1 MESEINLPEV
11 WLRMRYRH
19 CYRLPAKGRNLGEII
34 KNAEAKRLGGFM
46 TKIEKREKKLSK
58 VRAKTARTLGMIRC
72 RIQELNRVATVFTD
86 LGHTSSSLEGMFLA
100 FLRLKE
106 WSKQYSE
113 DGVSYSVEQLKEVA
127 TSLETLDLG
136 NLLYSARDGLNEVG
150 RIQLATTTTLTIYL
164 FDNVRGLCL
173 KAVRLIEKKE
183 KLEKKLNGKNPRHA
197 AESTLRA
204 RVETDK

>member
-1 MESEINLPEV
+1 MKLICQKCGYACDTVTAIGYQP
-11 WLRMRYRH
+11 
-19 CYRLPAKGRNLGEII
+19 KGGII

-86 LGHTSSSLEGMFLA
+86 LGRTSSTLDGMFLA
-100 FLRLKE
+100 FFRLEE
-106 WSKQYSE
+106 WSKQYSV
-113 DGVSYSVEQLKEVA
+113 GSVSYSVEQLKEAA
-127 TSLETLDLG
+127 TSFKTTALVS
-136 NLLYSARDGLNEVG
+136 LLSSARDGLNKVG
-150 RIQLATTTTLTIYL
+150 NAPLATATALTIHL

-183 KLEKKLNGKNPRHA
+183 KLEKIMLGGDQDAKG
-197 AESTLRA
+197 S
-204 RVETDK
+204 

>member
-1 MESEINLPEV
+1 
-11 WLRMRYRH
+11 
-19 CYRLPAKGRNLGEII
+19 
-34 KNAEAKRLGGFM
+34 M

-72 RIQELNRVATVFTD
+72 RIQELNRVATVFTE
-86 LGHTSSSLEGMFLA
+86 LGRTSSSLEGMFIA
-100 FLRLKE
+100 FLRLEE
-106 WSKQYSE
+106 WSKQYSV
-113 DGVSYSVEQLKEVA
+113 GSVSYSVEQLKEAA
-127 TSLETLDLG
+127 TSFKTTALVS
-136 NLLYSARDGLNEVG
+136 LLSSARDGLNEVG
-150 RIQLATTTTLTIYL
+150 NAPLATATALTIHL

>member
-1 MESEINLPEV
+1 MKLICQKCGYACDTVTAIGYQP
-11 WLRMRYRH
+11 
-19 CYRLPAKGRNLGEII
+19 KGGII

-46 TKIEKREKKLSK
+46 TKIEKTEKKLSK
-58 VRAKTARTLGMIRC
+58 VRAKTVRTLGMIRY

-164 FDNVRGLCL
+164 FDNVRDLCL